1 MGHAIHTES
10 LILDVLVE
18 ILSFL
23 VAILVLVTIHEW
35 GHYWVARRCGV
46 AIEKFSIGFGKTIFS
61 WKNREGTEFCLAMIP
76 LGGYVKMRG
85 EYAIATSEA
94 QTQAEKGSFAAC
106 SVWQRMAI
114 VAAGPV
120 VNLLFAALVF
130 AGLQYGSAQMP
141 AAVLAAPPAN
151 SALASVGIK
160 DGDTLLAVNQTP
172 IQNYPQAQRTVIK
185 SLLGQESIQ
194 LQWRDAQGQTHTSAA
209 LNLNNISLDQVDWQE
224 RLGMVLYQ
232 KTARIEQVIPNS
244 VAEKAGIKT
253 NDELIGINGASASG
267 NHILDV
273 IHASP
278 NKPVLLSVSRQNE
291 HFSLEVV
298 PQAETLPIVQAGQ
311 EPIVIGRIGV
321 QVAGNYQMVSEER
334 GFLRAAYLGVDTTI
348 EQVGLN
354 LKGLYKVLT
363 GHLSVKN
370 IGGPVTIAK
379 QAGNSAHAGFTQFL
393 GFLAVLSVSLGTL
406 NLLPIPVLDGGHL
419 VYYAAELLRGK
430 PLPEKILIIGQKIG
444 LILLLMF
451 MGIALLNDM
460 RWFT

>member
-1 MGHAIHTES
+1 MGHTIHTES
-10 LILDVLVE
+10 LILVE
-18 ILSFL
+18 IFSFL

-61 WKNREGTEFCLAMIP
+61 WTNREGTEFCLAMIP

-120 VNLLFAALVF
+120 VNLLFAALIF
-130 AGLQYGSAQMP
+130 AYFSYGTAFSAVVAKP
-141 AAVLAAPPAN
+141 AEPSIFAAM
-151 SALASVGIK
+151 GIQ
-160 DGDTLLAVNQTP
+160 DGDTITHFNQKRIHSYGDIQIPLIKALLSKKSIEVKWTDGQGVAHTGVVQDLSTVNLEATDV
-172 IQNYPQAQRTVIK
+172 A
-185 SLLGQESIQ
+185 
-194 LQWRDAQGQTHTSAA
+194 
-209 LNLNNISLDQVDWQE
+209 
-224 RLGMVLYQ
+224 Q
-232 KTARIEQVIPNS
+232 KTSLQLYLPTLSIEQVQADTP
-244 VAEKAGIKT
+244 AEKAGLKAG
-253 NDELIGINGASASG
+253 DELIGVNGHKASG
-267 NHILDV
+267 NTVLDTINASANQTVTLMVQRNAEQFSLDV
-273 IHASP
+273 VPTSVA
-278 NKPVLLSVSRQNE
+278 LLATQPGQAA
-291 HFSLEVV
+291 
-298 PQAETLPIVQAGQ
+298 PQE
-311 EPIVIGRIGV
+311 GRIGV
-321 QVAGNYQMVSEER
+321 VTGRKNLSMTEPR
-334 GFLRAAYLGVDTTI
+334 GFFKSAYLGVNATI
-348 EQVGLN
+348 EQAGLN
-354 LKGLYKVLT
+354 VQFLYKMLQ
-363 GHLSVKN
+363 GHLSLKN
-370 IGGPVTIAK
+370 LGGPVTIAK

-419 VYYAAELLRGK
+419 VYYAAEVLRGK

-444 LILLLMF
+444 LILLLML